1 MPCAA
6 KMTLGEWSGEDT
18 AAIDVVGVVNHSL
31 EPWDS
36 IVEPLELRLGD
47 LRKDFTR
54 CHSLF
59 VLVVYFKYY
68 ILQEECALSRCIE
81 VLYYK
86 GLDVEAR
93 SGEPPSVLTLFDRVF
108 VHENLTCEEQVLARS
123 LHQSVPIVHA
133 IVLGSTTLGP
143 VSPLSILSSSG
154 GSSQC

>member
-1 MPCAA
+1 MRSIFEGGARSCPALHA
-6 KMTLGEWSGEDT
+6 KPGLSESGQGKILQQLMWQHST
-18 AAIDVVGVVNHSL
+18 SGVVNHSL

-36 IVEPLELRLGD
+36 TVEPLGD
-47 LRKDFTR
+47 LRKDFSR

-93 SGEPPSVLTLFDRVF
+93 SGATFCA
-108 VHENLTCEEQVLARS
+108 HS
-123 LHQSVPIVHA
+123 LRQGVCP
-133 IVLGSTTLGP
+133 
-143 VSPLSILSSSG
+143 
-154 GSSQC
+154 